1 MRPSPNVTFIVT
13 PVPFQMSL
21 GIWNVAVEPLTVM
34 SPSVEPYSLGLYD
47 SFAPVTILPASG
59 AKFSVTLAPSSTDVV
74 NGLPAVAV

>member
-1 MRPSPNVTFIVT
+1 ML
-13 PVPFQMSL
+13 L

-34 SPSVEPYSLGLYD
+34 SPSVEPYSLVLYD

-59 AKFSVTLAPSSTDVV
+59 AKVSVTLASSSTDAV